1 MSCNKHPSLKF
12 FISLVINRRKIQK
25 HYCFARKIWLW
36 TGFTLLYILAFTG
49 TSFNTSLFPSCFRSN
64 YFIQPSFAV
73 CDGLMPSRLSFLGM
87 NPLIEKFMKGEAG
100 SDVQTKEEA
109 DVSLEEMAETYAS
122 NSTLVETMAN
132 KFHKKKR
139 DKSNDKEPD
148 RKKMRLS
155 DT

>member
-1 MSCNKHPSLKF
+1 
-12 FISLVINRRKIQK
+12 
-25 HYCFARKIWLW
+25 
-36 TGFTLLYILAFTG
+36 
-49 TSFNTSLFPSCFRSN
+49 
-64 YFIQPSFAV
+64 
-73 CDGLMPSRLSFLGM
+73 
-87 NPLIEKFMKGEAG
+87 MKGEAG

>member
-1 MSCNKHPSLKF
+1 MSAKHLK
-12 FISLVINRRKIQK
+12 RKKLSKHILEMKFMQRTKEKVRLLDEEEEGRATFSSELTEQMADQK
-25 HYCFARKIWLW
+25 
-36 TGFTLLYILAFTG
+36 
-49 TSFNTSLFPSCFRSN
+49 SN